1 MAGWEVGYSMFPNLK
16 AEMARRNI
24 KVTDLASSI
33 GVTPKTV
40 YNRLSGRTE
49 FTLSEMLT
57 IKRRYFPDLTLDY
70 LFNKDVTA

>member
-1 MAGWEVGYSMFPNLK
+1 MAGWEVGYAMFPNLK

-24 KVTDLASSI
+24 KVKDLASSI
-33 GVTPKTV
+33 GVAPKTV

-57 IKRRYFPDLTLDY
+57 IKRHYFPDLTLDY

>member
-1 MAGWEVGYSMFPNLK
+1 MFPNLK